1 MKLAVLS
8 YDHPS
13 DHSHNYGDEV
23 QSIAAARLLPHVDLK
38 IPRTQL
44 RSFPLSEPCLLIMN
58 GYFRAMPGE
67 FPPSD
72 NITPLYI
79 SFYMEK
85 EAESFYTSKECVDH
99 FKRHEPIGCR
109 SRRTMQ
115 VLREAGVDA
124 YYSKCLSMTL
134 PRRGNVQ
141 GANSVVTLD
150 VPVYWIRENN
160 IAGHF
165 IRHLLSLVKR
175 EDAGRSIN
183 LYQGHNSDHLGDQV
197 RTEVAHS
204 LLQRYKREARII
216 LTSRLHCALPCIAMG
231 IPVMYFTGGLNHRT
245 EILQELGVVTRPKI
259 SYSKNRYIK
268 KIQELWGCRLPSE
281 LPVIDI
287 AEDKKTLIEDFR
299 NRLKALIPGIQM
311 RDTAELMRDE
321 DW

>member
-13 DHSHNYGDEV
+13 DHSKNYGDEV
-23 QSIAAARLLPHVDLK
+23 QSIAAARLLPRVDLK

-124 YYSKCLSMTL
+124 YYSKCLSLTF
-134 PRRGNVQ
+134 PRRNVQ
-141 GANSVVTLD
+141 GANRVVLLD
-150 VPVYWIRENN
+150 VPHLVMVRGYNVGGSIIRGMLSKLK
-160 IAGHF
+160 IGCGLRLKQYHHYDPIGDKVKSDRA
-165 IRHLLSLVKR
+165 RHLL
-175 EDAGRSIN
+175 
-183 LYQGHNSDHLGDQV
+183 Q
-197 RTEVAHS
+197 T
-204 LLQRYKREARII
+204 YKRKARLVMTI
-216 LTSRLHCALPCIAMG
+216 RLHCALPCIAMG
-231 IPVMYFTGGLNHRT
+231 IPVVFLTNRFNHRT
-245 EILQELGVVTRPKI
+245 EILQELGVVSRPRAVAKRRLFDKVLRALRP
-259 SYSKNRYIK
+259 YK
-268 KIQELWGCRLPSE
+268 LPSE
-281 LPVIDI
+281 VPVIDI
-287 AEDKKTLIEDFR
+287 EEHKKILIEDFR
-299 NRLKALIPGIQM
+299 KRVKALIPGIQM
-311 RDTAELMRDE
+311 RDTAELLRDN
-321 DW
+321 D

>member
-13 DHSHNYGDEV
+13 ESSHNYGDEV

-124 YYSKCLSMTL
+124 YYSKCLSLTL

-141 GANSVVTLD
+141 GANKVVLLD
-150 VPVYWIRENN
+150 VPQLAVWKHNVDGPVIKRLLGRLKIYWGLRLKQSHNCDRMGDKVKSDM
-160 IAGHF
+160 A
-165 IRHLLSLVKR
+165 RHLL
-175 EDAGRSIN
+175 
-183 LYQGHNSDHLGDQV
+183 Q
-197 RTEVAHS
+197 T
-204 LLQRYKREARII
+204 YKRKARLV
-216 LTSRLHCALPCIAMG
+216 LTIRLHCALPCIAMG
-231 IPVMYFTGGLNHRT
+231 IPVIFLTNRFNHRT
-245 EILQELGVVTRPKI
+245 EILQELGVIARPRVVPTRRRFDKVLRALRP
-259 SYSKNRYIK
+259 Y
-268 KIQELWGCRLPSE
+268 ELPSE
-281 LPVIDI
+281 VPVIDI
-287 AEDKKTLIEDFR
+287 EEHKKTLIEDFR
-299 NRLKALIPGIQM
+299 KRVKALIPGIQM
-311 RDTAELMRDE
+311 RDTAELLRDN